1 MEDFEIMFL
10 ILFFVAFGLAVVALW
25 QYDDLEIQHRCTR
38 IALHHAEEDIKNLR
52 ADLELLKK
60 KNDQGQQEE
69 NDE

>member
-1 MEDFEIMFL
+1 M
-10 ILFFVAFGLAVVALW
+10 
-25 QYDDLEIQHRCTR
+25 QYEDLEIQHRCTR